1 MNNLFVTTSKKVAS
15 KIVLFVSA
23 MLMSYVTFGKDEKKV
38 DVNITTKGDGGFLN
52 NPIVWVIGIAVFI
65 LLQVAIL
72 KSSNKNALTG

>member
-23 MLMSYVTFGKDEKKV
+23 MLMSYVTFAKDEKKV

-65 LLQVAIL
+65 LLRECKINCV
-72 KSSNKNALTG
+72 KS

>member
-23 MLMSYVTFGKDEKKV
+23 MLMSYVTFAKDEKKV

-72 KSSNKNALTG
+72 KSSNKNA